1 MRSSFGPSAQAQRT
15 ARAYVKRLRKP
26 ECTSVMGGFGV
37 GLFFAPCLT
46 ALYAV
51 KMWAWPSL
59 RKSPIAY
66 ANSPMSWLIR
76 NPCAAARYRN
86 APSVVAKR
94 VAPAPITPRPATVL
108 ITA

>member
-1 MRSSFGPSAQAQRT
+1 MAGGRKGRRAQG
-15 ARAYVKRLRKP
+15 
-26 ECTSVMGGFGV
+26 CTSVMGGFGV